1 MPPNLTEVD
10 DRVKEI
16 NIENISNTKGEDM
29 AIDWEEVEFH
39 ELDIKRSKNCLA

>member
-1 MPPNLTEVD
+1 MDMPRNIVEVD

-29 AIDWEEVEFH
+29 AVD
-39 ELDIKRSKNCLA
+39 